1 MQAFAEQQLASDNR
15 LAFLHAASPVL
26 TLNAVETALLA
37 KEQLPHRKPRGAAL
51 AFTDDGFAM
60 GISFLLKVLS
70 FPSYNLEDS
79 SSCAYACINI
89 YLKSPSQPADSI
101 CCFFI

>member
-1 MQAFAEQQLASDNR
+1 MESCVTLCTGAEPDYYALLLQAFAKQEVGSQGGLAY
-15 LAFLHAASPVL
+15 LHAATPVL

-60 GISFLLKVLS
+60 GLSFLLKV
-70 FPSYNLEDS
+70 P
-79 SSCAYACINI
+79 CIISNGG
-89 YLKSPSQPADSI
+89 
-101 CCFFI
+101 

>member
-1 MQAFAEQQLASDNR
+1 MQAFPEQQLASDTR
-15 LAFLHAASPVL
+15 LAYLHAAGPVL

-60 GISFLLKVLS
+60 GLSFLLKV
-70 FPSYNLEDS
+70 
-79 SSCAYACINI
+79 
-89 YLKSPSQPADSI
+89 
-101 CCFFI
+101 